1 MEVLGHRK
9 LGGFDL
15 WAIRAGTIK
24 MDGGAMFGVVPRPL
38 WEKKIPPDD
47 RNRIRLSL
55 TCLLVKTPDEI
66 VLIETGFGG
75 KVTDK
80 LREIFALDESDGLLE
95 SLGRLGVGAAEV
107 SRVLVTHL
115 HQDHAGGCTLDVES
129 AYRPAFPNARYYVQ
143 KREWLDAVSA
153 DGQTVAGFSAKEV
166 LRPLE
171 QAGVV
176 EFLTGE
182 TEIIPGIRSI
192 PTPGHTRGHQSVLVE
207 SGRETAC
214 FVGDLVPTSSH
225 LKPLYVT
232 AFDLYPRETFLN
244 KQKILS
250 RAVDERWL
258 MVWPHDPELPW
269 GFVRRDER
277 EGFSVSD
284 GRNP

>member
-1 MEVLGHRK
+1 MGVLGHRK

-15 WAIRAGTIK
+15 WAIRAGTVRI
-24 MDGGAMFGVVPRPL
+24 DGGAMFGVVPRPL

-80 LREIFALDESDGLLE
+80 LREIFALDESHGLLE
-95 SLGRLGVGAAEV
+95 SLGRLGVNADEV

-115 HQDHAGGCTLDVES
+115 HQDHAGGCTLDVEGE
-129 AYRPAFPNARYYVQ
+129 YRPAFPNARYYVQ

-153 DGQTVAGFSAKEV
+153 DGQTVAGFRVKEV

-207 SGRETAC
+207 SRGETAC

-225 LKPLYVT
+225 LKPLYVM

-269 GFVRRDER
+269 SYVRRDKK
-277 EGFSVSD
+277 EGFSVSEA
-284 GRNP
+284 RNP

>member
-1 MEVLGHRK
+1 M
-9 LGGFDL
+9 
-15 WAIRAGTIK
+15 
-24 MDGGAMFGVVPRPL
+24 
-38 WEKKIPPDD
+38 
-47 RNRIRLSL
+47 
-55 TCLLVKTPDEI
+55 
-66 VLIETGFGG
+66 
-75 KVTDK
+75 
-80 LREIFALDESDGLLE
+80 
-95 SLGRLGVGAAEV
+95 
-107 SRVLVTHL
+107 
-115 HQDHAGGCTLDVES
+115 
-129 AYRPAFPNARYYVQ
+129 
-143 KREWLDAVSA
+143 
-153 DGQTVAGFSAKEV
+153 AGFSAKEV

-207 SGRETAC
+207 SRGETAC

-269 GFVRRDER
+269 SYVRRDER
-277 EGFSVSD
+277 EGFSVSE
-284 GRNP
+284 G